1 MQGTSEGDQANTI
14 FKLLGT
20 PTEHSWPRFGSLP
33 AVQSGLYPLVDLTTI
48 SLGADGELIKM
59 PKSSLRKKFPAEGI
73 AQHVP
78 PPPPPAGIGAPPPPS
93 PIATKGT
100 TPLSESGFQLLSALL
115 ACDPSA
121 RISASAALE
130 HSWLSTPP
138 LPQPL
143 SRLTIRELRRN
154 RDEAI
159 TSGAHM
165 QASARAALAR
175 ASTPPLTPRPL
186 APPPRARPLAL
197 ALVATRPPLL
207 RSPNPARRQS
217 HSSACRPQARSP
229 PSTPP
234 PSQPTYA
241 RGWASAPKGPGAR
254 LCRRSMRAVV
264 RQLSVRPS
272 GPLRGRAPRP
282 RRLS

>member
-175 ASTPPLTPRPL
+175 ASTPPSPL
-186 APPPRARPLAL
+186 APWPCPLAL
-197 ALVATRPPLL
+197 APSRLPR
-207 RSPNPARRQS
+207 RNPT
-217 HSSACRPQARSP
+217 SAAALPQPRPQAITQQRM
-229 PSTPP
+229 
-234 PSQPTYA
+234 QA
-241 RGWASAPKGPGAR
+241 ASKVAAEHAAAIAANIRERMGLGA
-254 LCRRSMRAVV
+254 
-264 RQLSVRPS
+264 
-272 GPLRGRAPRP
+272 
-282 RRLS
+282 